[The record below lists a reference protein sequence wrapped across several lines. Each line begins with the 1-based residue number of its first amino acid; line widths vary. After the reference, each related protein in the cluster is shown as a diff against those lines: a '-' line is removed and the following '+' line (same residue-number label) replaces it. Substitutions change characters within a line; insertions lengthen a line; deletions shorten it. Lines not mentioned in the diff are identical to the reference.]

1 MERHKNTI
9 TVLRALAR
17 TDSKTVKLFVTGAQ
31 LSFINSI
38 SEICY
43 NILHG
48 NVSLTEDQIKKLK
61 KHKTAI
67 YKLSSTENNI
77 KRRYVTIQLIQEII
91 SIWPNVMP

>member
-1 MERHKNTI
+1 MDRHENTI
-9 TVLRALAR
+9 RVLRALAL
-17 TDSKTVKLFVTGAQ
+17 TDSKTVKLFMTGAQ
-31 LSFINSI
+31 PSFINSI

-48 NVSLTEDQIKKLK
+48 NVTLREDQVEQLK

-67 YKLSSTENNI
+67 YKLSSVDNNI